1 MTHQPIRTIQLVFIA
16 ILAVSLPACA
26 QLGVGAPRSQC
37 TGQPPAPP
45 PAGAGGAPES
55 IDLTAE
61 WTAGRLRFSNRTAT
75 RLDGDVRGVYVSEGS
90 GPGVIWIERS
100 GFTQGT
106 IDLAVC
112 GRDVSGQSFVGVA
125 FHRQSDTAYE
135 AVYVRPFNFRASN
148 PTQHQH
154 AVQYMALPDYDWPR
168 LRQEF
173 PEEFE
178 NPVDAS
184 VAPTGWVP
192 LRVVVA
198 GPSVRIYVGPLTTPA
213 LEVRR
218 LGTGDRGLVGLWVGN
233 GSDGAFAGLRLTTA
247 P

>member
-1 MTHQPIRTIQLVFIA
+1 MRRQRIGTIQLFVVA

-26 QLGVGAPRSQC
+26 QLGVGAPRSHC
-37 TGQPPAPP
+37 TGQPPVPP
-45 PAGAGGAPES
+45 SASVGGAPES
-55 IDLTAE
+55 IDLAAE

-75 RLDGDVRGVYVSEGS
+75 LLDGDVRGVHVSEGS
-90 GPGVIWIERS
+90 GPGVIWIEGSRFS
-100 GFTQGT
+100 KGT

-168 LRQEF
+168 LRQDF

-184 VAPTGWVP
+184 VAPTSWVP

-198 GPSVRIYVGPLTTPA
+198 DSTVQIYVGPLTTPA

-233 GSDGAFAGLRLTTA
+233 GSDGAFAGLRVTPA